1 MCKTPLLLYYCP
13 TNVPP
18 PAHKRLPL
26 GPTASPCL
34 MASPQYLSL
43 QMEAI
48 SYILSLL
55 SPEARGMDIPSS
67 LAHPPPKE
75 APGLKSSHTF
85 LVTCSNPQRQ
95 RRMEVSRYVSPYH
108 LLPQRKEALER
119 PPLLSHGHHKERS
132 SPEPAWMPKAMG
144 VGAVW

>member
-18 PAHKRLPL
+18 PAHKSLSL
-26 GPTASPCL
+26 GSTASPCL

-48 SYILSLL
+48 PCILSPL
-55 SPEARGMDIPSS
+55 SPEARGMKIPSC

-75 APGLKSSHTF
+75 APGRKSSHTF
-85 LVTCSNPQRQ
+85 LVTCSSPQRQ
-95 RRMEVSRYVSPYH
+95 GRMEMSRYVSPHH
-108 LLPQRKEALER
+108 LLPQGKKALER
-119 PPLLSHGHHKERS
+119 PPRLSHGQHKERS
-132 SPEPAWMPKAMG
+132 SPKPAWMSNAMS
-144 VGAVW
+144 VGAV